1 METKSRVMETLE
13 RLKAQEKPKG
23 YKYRTTIIKKERSEP
38 VKTIQQHKVK
48 ETLSSIDNME
58 KKMKSDSKNY
68 LSMYWDLIKLEK
80 KFLAVVAELERSNI
94 KPPELFGNE
103 IQKRK
108 EKIEIK
114 HNRMQNLYKER
125 MENL

>member
-1 METKSRVMETLE
+1 MEAKSRVMESLE
-13 RLKAQEKPKG
+13 RLKAQEKPRG
-23 YKYRTTIIKKERSEP
+23 YKYKPIPTTKIRSEP
-38 VKTIQQHKVK
+38 VKTIQH
-48 ETLSSIDNME
+48 ME

-68 LSMYWDLIKLEK
+68 LGMYWDLIKLEK
-80 KFLAVVAELERSNI
+80 KFLAAVAELERSNI
-94 KPPELFGNE
+94 RPAELFGNE

-108 EKIEIK
+108 DKIEEK